1 MHKGFFAMASGTRSV
16 LAAAAAPPASRSR
29 RGCSTILGARRSDDA
44 PVNSTAQAMIG
55 DMIKHVIASGSDN
68 VAAKYAIFQMLC
80 GEEKTALPAREGHA
94 IEEA

>member
-1 MHKGFFAMASGTRSV
+1 MASGTRSV